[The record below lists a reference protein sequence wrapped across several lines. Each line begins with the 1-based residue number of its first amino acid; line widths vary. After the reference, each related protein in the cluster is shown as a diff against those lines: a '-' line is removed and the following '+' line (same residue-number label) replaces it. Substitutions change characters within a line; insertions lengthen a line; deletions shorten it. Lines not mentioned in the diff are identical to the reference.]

1 MLSMI
6 IAQLTSDLGL
16 VSVDGRE
23 TVDWGVLVTSPASAL
38 VKIINSKRT
47 EGKRVNESNEGE
59 DVTVPKKAAPGTT
72 PPIGEVRS
80 SLQQQQQQKVAAGA
94 PGAGNV
100 ATSVNSSAAG
110 QQGNVLE
117 IQDRTKPTN

>member
-59 DVTVPKKAAPGTT
+59 DVTVPKKAAGTT

-80 SLQQQQQQKVAAGA
+80 SSQQQQKVAAGA